1 MSSSQPADD
10 HPIRATSVMTV
21 DDQEL
26 FLAAARDVISATAGF
41 ELIAEASSGPEAV
54 ELFTRLEPDLVLMDV
69 RMPGLD
75 GLETT
80 RRLRALRPDAAVVL
94 ISLEDVTDMAA
105 VTERAG
111 AVAFI
116 RKPDLC
122 PQTLKDVWAA
132 HVESRLRSSTSH

>member
-1 MSSSQPADD
+1 MSSSLPADD
-10 HPIRATSVMTV
+10 HRNRATSVMTV
-21 DDQEL
+21 DDQAL

-41 ELIAEASSGPEAV
+41 ELIAEASSGPEAID
-54 ELFTRLEPDLVLMDV
+54 LFTRFQPDLVLMDV
-69 RMPGLD
+69 RMPGVD

-80 RRLRALRPDAAVVL
+80 RRLRAMRPDAVVVL

-105 VTERAG
+105 ATAQSG

-122 PQTLKDVWAA
+122 PQRLKDVWAA
-132 HVESRLRSSTSH
+132 HGESRLRSSAGP